1 MKLIISS
8 LDYREPGPA
17 RQLLSAVLTC
27 PVENSRLYA
36 TQFLLVLLRAGLP
49 HFASWGIS
57 LLATQLNDKSRSVCL
72 SALCTLQE
80 ACEVPTCLEHLVKLN
95 PDLLRLGEK
104 GLLLMI
110 RFLST
115 ETGFSVM
122 NKNNFV
128 INEIM
133 RWDEI
138 FNFR

>member
-1 MKLIISS
+1 M
-8 LDYREPGPA
+8 DYREPGPA

-49 HFASWGIS
+49 NFATWGLP
-57 LLATQLNDKSRSVCL
+57 LLVNQLTDKSRTVRL

-80 ACEVPTCLEHLVKLN
+80 ACEVPACLEQLVKIN
-95 PDLLRLGEK
+95 PDLLKMGEK

-115 ETGFSVM
+115 ETGFNTM
-122 NKNNFV
+122 NKNSFV
-128 INEIM
+128 VNEIM

-138 FNFR
+138 FNLR